1 MPKGVQ
7 VVAYEGG
14 VLRSLVSG
22 ESGREAV
29 LALPLSR
36 LIVKMVRV
44 PAGEDPVEAARPVL
58 QKASPFPDEP
68 LTVRCETVSESE
80 GGSSVI
86 AAALPEGAADDIA
99 EALDAAKLNVTRV
112 DSLALGQLRGVWGA
126 LGECDANARRVV
138 LLRSAD
144 CISIFMLDG
153 DQPSAIRATTDVA
166 ELKRE
171 VMLSLLEAE
180 DFGGEKG
187 IAEIVV
193 VEPEIPEAPESPKEP
208 ESPDSQENPDE
219 NPEAPEPDFEALS
232 CFAPVRR
239 ITVGGDAG
247 LVGVAERSVEDGSL
261 NALPESWAEVLAE
274 TRFKAKLTKFLAV
287 AAGFWILAMG
297 VLFGVPVVYGFMTDS
312 QKADTKRHHSRFLEV
327 KKMVDKVNLVRKY
340 SDHEHSALEI
350 LKAVSDRLPDDVT
363 LSDWDYRRDKGIIIK
378 GDAGQSS
385 DIYEMKDRMEE
396 MAFGE
401 GEDAERVFGEVKMGS
416 VGSSRGGRYRFT
428 LELMYP
434 KEDLQ

>member
-36 LIVKMVRV
+36 LVVKMVRV
-44 PAGEDPVEAARPVL
+44 PAGEDPVEVSRAVL

-68 LTVRCETVSESE
+68 LTVSFETVSESE

-86 AAALPEGAADDIA
+86 AAALPESAADDIA

-112 DSLALGQLRGVWGA
+112 DSLALGQLRGVWGG

-138 LLRSAD
+138 LLWSAD

-153 DQPSAIRATTDVA
+153 DQPSAIRATTDGA

-180 DFGGEKG
+180 DYGGAKRVS
-187 IAEIVV
+187 EIVV
-193 VEPEIPEAPESPKEP
+193 VRQESPEAPEGP
-208 ESPDSQENPDE
+208 ESPEGQ
-219 NPEAPEPDFEALS
+219 PETPQPPEPDFASLS
-232 CFAPVRR
+232 CFAPVRE
-239 ITVGGDAG
+239 ITVGADAG
-247 LVGVAERSVEDGSL
+247 LVGVAERSVEEGSL
-261 NALPESWAEVLAE
+261 NALPESWAEFLAE

>member
-14 VLRSLVSG
+14 MLRSLVSG
-22 ESGREAV
+22 ETGREAI

-44 PAGEDPVEAARPVL
+44 PAGEDPVETARPVL
-58 QKASPFPDEP
+58 QKASPFPDEQ
-68 LTVRCETVSESE
+68 LTISCETVSESE

-112 DSLALGQLRGVWGA
+112 DSMALGQLRGVWSA

-138 LLRSAD
+138 LLQSVD

-180 DFGGEKG
+180 DYGGAKPLV
-187 IAEIVV
+187 EIVV
-193 VEPEIPEAPESPKEP
+193 VRSEKPEVLESPGNPESP
-208 ESPDSQENPDE
+208 ENPE
-219 NPEAPEPDFEALS
+219 ISEAPEPDFASLS
-232 CFAPVRR
+232 CFAPVRE

-247 LVGVAERSVEDGSL
+247 LVGVAERSVEEGSL

-287 AAGFWILAMG
+287 AAGFWLLAMG

-312 QKADTKRHHSRFLEV
+312 QKADTKRHHARFVEV

-340 SDHEHSALEI
+340 SDHDHSALEI
-350 LKAVSDRLPDDVT
+350 LKAVSDRLPEDVT
-363 LSDWDYRRDKGIIIK
+363 LSDWDYRRDKGIVLK
-378 GDAGQSS
+378 GDAAQSS
-385 DIYEMKDRMEE
+385 DIYELKDRMEA

-428 LELMYP
+428 LELNYP
-434 KEDLQ
+434 KEDWQ

>member
-14 VLRSLVSG
+14 ALRSLVSG
-22 ESGREAV
+22 ETGREAV

-44 PAGEDPVEAARPVL
+44 PAGEDPVEVSRAVL

-68 LTVRCETVSESE
+68 LTVSYETVSEDE
-80 GGSSVI
+80 GGSSVL
-86 AAALPEGAADDIA
+86 AAALPEGAADDIG
-99 EALDAAKLNVTRV
+99 EALDAARLNVTRV
-112 DSLALGQLRGVWGA
+112 DSLALGQLRGVWSA
-126 LGECDANARRVV
+126 LGECDASSRRVV
-138 LLRSAD
+138 LLSSVD

-153 DQPSAIRATTDVA
+153 DQPSAVRATTDGA

-180 DFGGEKG
+180 DFGGAKPL
-187 IAEIVV
+187 AEIVV
-193 VEPEIPEAPESPKEP
+193 VRSEKPESPEAPESP
-208 ESPDSQENPDE
+208 E
-219 NPEAPEPDFEALS
+219 NPEDSAETPETPEPDFASLS
-232 CFAPVRR
+232 CFAPVRE
-239 ITVGGDAG
+239 ITVGADAG
-247 LVGVAERSVEDGSL
+247 LVGVAERSGEEGSL
-261 NALPESWAEVLAE
+261 NALPESWAEFLAE

-297 VLFGVPVVYGFMTDS
+297 ILFGVPVVYGFMTDS
-312 QKADTKRHHSRFLEV
+312 QKTDTKRHHSRFLEV

-340 SDHEHSALEI
+340 SDHDHSALEI
-350 LKAVSDRLPDDVT
+350 LKAVSDRLPEDVT
-363 LSDWDYRRDKGIIIK
+363 LSDWDYRRDKGIVLK
-378 GDAGQSS
+378 GDAAQSS
-385 DIYEMKDRMEE
+385 DIYELKDRMEA

-428 LELMYP
+428 LELNYP
-434 KEDLQ
+434 KEDWQ